1 VLVSGFGTES
11 GGGLFAVGDGPVE
24 QIDSLSTTGLAVA
37 GGRLA
42 RLLRSPTELYGSE
55 LLLYDARGIE
65 RYTRLDDVV
74 DAHDVV
80 WDGSRW
86 VVASTSRN
94 TIFWLSSAC
103 EVADRWVAP
112 GEGDAWHINGLLVDD
127 GTLYATAFGRFE
139 RHREWNEHRN
149 DGTGMVFDV
158 HTGDDVLTGLNCPH
172 HPRRVD
178 GTWLVCDSATK
189 ELLELDG
196 DGQVTRRLELRSW
209 PRGLAVTDR
218 FLYVGESAMRD
229 QPEATA
235 SVAVVSRERWS
246 VVERFV
252 LPCEEVYDVVV
263 APHELADSARRGFR
277 TNPVRTAEQ
286 DRLALFEQAGVQ
298 GATLSTL
305 AQPLPAGERRVAIHI
320 QVPDEL
326 TTESW
331 NELECRIEN
340 LGSSVFVTAPPNPV
354 HLSYRWM
361 QEGRVEEG
369 VRSILPHAIV
379 AGAAADCRLGL
390 VAPSRPGDYELRV
403 TLVQE
408 EVAWFDD
415 HDHTSGFATRVRV
428 V

>member
-1 VLVSGFGTES
+1 
-11 GGGLFAVGDGPVE
+11 
-24 QIDSLSTTGLAVA
+24 
-37 GGRLA
+37 
-42 RLLRSPTELYGSE
+42 
-55 LLLYDARGIE
+55 
-65 RYTRLDDVV
+65 VV

-94 TIFWLSSAC
+94 TIFWLSAAG
-103 EVADRWVAP
+103 EVVDRWVAP
-112 GEGDAWHINGLLVDD
+112 GEGDAWHINGLLIDG
-127 GTLYATAFGRFE
+127 GTLYAAAFGRFE
-139 RHREWNEHRN
+139 RHREWNEHRT
-149 DGTGMVFDV
+149 DGTGIVFDV
-158 HTGDDVLTGLNCPH
+158 RSGENVLTGLNCPH

-178 GTWLVCDSATK
+178 GSWLVCDSATH
-189 ELLELDG
+189 ELLELDC

-209 PRGLAVTDR
+209 PRGLAVTER

-229 QPEATA
+229 RPEATA
-235 SVAVVSRERWS
+235 SVAVVSRDDWR
-246 VVERFV
+246 VVERFD

-263 APHELADSARRGFR
+263 APHQLAESARRGFR

-286 DRLALFEQAGVQ
+286 DRLALLEQAGA
-298 GATLSTL
+298 GGSALSTL
-305 AQPLPAGERRVAIHI
+305 AQPLPPTERLVAIQI
-320 QVPDEL
+320 DVPEEL
-326 TTESW
+326 STESW
-331 NELECRIEN
+331 TELECRIEN

-354 HLSYRWM
+354 HLSYRWV
-361 QEGRVEEG
+361 QDGRIEEG

-415 HDHTSGFATRVRV
+415 HDHTSGFAVRVRV